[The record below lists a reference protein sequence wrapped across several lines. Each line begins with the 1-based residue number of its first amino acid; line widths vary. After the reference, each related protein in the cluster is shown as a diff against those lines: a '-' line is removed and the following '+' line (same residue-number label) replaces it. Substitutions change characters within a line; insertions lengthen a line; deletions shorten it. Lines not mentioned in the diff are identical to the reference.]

1 MSSTYLDDVFTLKY
15 LLGLNKNIAKIYFF
29 LPNCSS
35 FEGNT
40 MEMKLHLYFVLSLPS
55 HLISSILRFGK
66 RILI

>member
-15 LLGLNKNIAKIYFF
+15 LLGLKKNIAEIYFF

-40 MEMKLHLYFVLSLPS
+40 MET
-55 HLISSILRFGK
+55 
-66 RILI
+66 